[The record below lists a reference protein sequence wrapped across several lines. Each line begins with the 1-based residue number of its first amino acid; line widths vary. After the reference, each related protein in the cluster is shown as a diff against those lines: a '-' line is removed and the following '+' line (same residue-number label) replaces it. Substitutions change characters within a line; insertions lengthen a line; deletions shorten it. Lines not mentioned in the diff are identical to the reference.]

1 MLSCANIQFQR
12 TNDVLFFSLRFTV
25 KIFLGGG
32 NVVEERGGNYSLKP
46 HLASSSNFGKKE
58 LFKGQQFPDHS
69 FPSTSKRFIILST
82 FNKEVNIKN

>member
-12 TNDVLFFSLRFTV
+12 TNDALFFSLRFTV

-46 HLASSSNFGKKE
+46 HLASSSNLCKKRA
-58 LFKGQQFPDHS
+58 FQGPTIS
-69 FPSTSKRFIILST
+69 
-82 FNKEVNIKN
+82 